1 MLMASCKQKYMA
13 SSNTRTLLFVQIR
26 PPPTRSFNVNQVND
40 IWNGKKRYLEST
52 FLFRTCC
59 FSLQEVIGN
68 LQRRYI
74 NTSID
79 KITNPEQH
87 QFMHTLIPR
96 TKINHNPTVPFSSS
110 TTFTEFEP
118 GNNSDTPTANPI
130 AVPDSGDID
139 DEDLLNRNQ
148 RKTLLD
154 AINHIVKKQKHF
166 WTIDE
171 LKMQTQRLLEYCNDT
186 TGGQDITPLVKK
198 NAKMAT
204 TARSTNSPT
213 KNHSTTTSSGT
224 YYKYGRPSSNTFFQV
239 LEAWME
245 RSMMMAEQP
254 GGGTM
259 DCAERARLLL
269 DAMLPK
275 RNMFQPHTT
284 GVVNRNRTQFI
295 QNTKLAFLQYL
306 LQTSHYEVVLQAYAV
321 SNAGLPA
328 AIRAETLLS
337 QMIQRCKFHMK
348 NVKAIKRTK
357 LDVKDA
363 MSGGNDWFRKQRHD
377 RVPVPTLKTF
387 NIVLNCWA
395 KSNAYEAAD
404 RVNAL
409 LILMEQWHGT
419 YSLYVEANNIRYHY
433 DGCLPNERSLLCLIE
448 AWTNGRPNE
457 APEVTLRILREV
469 MLTTDHRNNAIY
481 PIASTIDSDSLH
493 TIKNSSIKDVK
504 MERRYRNVQ
513 LDEAVFNAVIYAWV
527 RSNRGRSA
535 AVQAEDILH
544 MMIQWSQNSSS
555 VSTGNRVTPVQPT
568 TRTYS
573 MIIMAWAEC
582 ETIESKGDAAQR
594 AETILMKMVQLY
606 SEGQDSVKP
615 NSLLFTSCI
624 AAWSR
629 AAINCNEAPDRAERL
644 WELLRKLYVEA
655 GYDDV
660 ELEPTTQIGN
670 AVISAWSRCVGRP
683 DTVERALGALD
694 ILKKEGKD
702 DLISYNTVL
711 DAMSK
716 KGCAQDALK
725 MLQWLEGPESKRS
738 LVPDLVSYN
747 SVLAAFGR
755 SSTTSLTQ
763 EDKDSGSKCCNAH
776 EAETL
781 LRRMEQ
787 MNGLKPDKLSYT
799 CKLQI
804 DISAI
809 WHFMNSFGRTSHIS
823 LL

>member
-1 MLMASCKQKYMA
+1 MLTVFKRNCRA
-13 SSNTRTLLFVQIR
+13 TPGIVVQIR
-26 PPPTRSFNVNQVND
+26 SLTTRSFITGNRLND
-40 IWNGKKRYLEST
+40 AWNGRKRRLKPSCYY
-52 FLFRTCC
+52 RTSY
-59 FSLQEVIGN
+59 FSQQEVIEN
-68 LQRRYI
+68 WQRRYT
-74 NTSID
+74 NTSIEQTMNAMQHPFRNSLISRE
-79 KITNPEQH
+79 KFNYNPAES
-87 QFMHTLIPR
+87 
-96 TKINHNPTVPFSSS
+96 FSSAS
-110 TTFTEFEP
+110 TFAEFEAA
-118 GNNSDTPTANPI
+118 NVDTPI
-130 AVPDSGDID
+130 AKSITVTTSSTITDID

-148 RKTLLD
+148 RKILLD

-166 WTIDE
+166 WTINE
-171 LKMQTQRLLEYCNDT
+171 LKMQTERLLEYCNDT
-186 TGGQDITPLVKK
+186 SDGQDLTPVVKK
-198 NAKMAT
+198 SVKVGGGT
-204 TARSTNSPT
+204 GSITNSSINN
-213 KNHSTTTSSGT
+213 NHSTSGA
-224 YYKYGRPSSNTFFQV
+224 YYKYGRPSANTFFQV

-254 GGGTM
+254 GGGTI

-275 RNMFQPHTT
+275 RDMFQPHTT
-284 GVVNRNRTQFI
+284 GIVVAKNRNRTQYI

-337 QMIQRCKFHMK
+337 QMIQRCKFYM
-348 NVKAIKRTK
+348 KRTK
-357 LDVKDA
+357 L
-363 MSGGNDWFRKQRHD
+363 GGKGGMKGDNRRSRPQRYD
-377 RVPVPTLKTF
+377 RVPLPTLKTF

-395 KSNAYEAAD
+395 KSNSYEAAD

-409 LILMEQWHGT
+409 LILMEQWHET
-419 YSLYVEANNIRYHY
+419 YYLYAQANNMNRLQY

-457 APEVTLRILREV
+457 APEVTLRILREA
-469 MLTTDHRNNAIY
+469 MITTDHRNSNINS
-481 PIASTIDSDSLH
+481 IASTIDTDSLN
-493 TIKNSSIKDVK
+493 IIENRIVKDVK
-504 MERRYRNVQ
+504 IERRYRNVQ
-513 LDEAVFNAVIYAWV
+513 LDEAVFNTVIYSWV

-535 AVQAEDILH
+535 ALQAEDILQ

-555 VSTGNRVTPVQPT
+555 VSTGSQVTPVQPT

-606 SEGQDSVKP
+606 SEGQESVKP

-629 AAINCNEAPDRAERL
+629 AAINCNEAPDYAERL
-644 WELLRKLYVEA
+644 WELLRKLHAET
-655 GYDDV
+655 GHDNI

-683 DTVERALGALD
+683 DSVERALGALN

-725 MLQWLEGPESKRS
+725 LLYWLEGPERQRS
-738 LVPDLVSYN
+738 LVPDLVTYN

-763 EDKDSGSKCCNAH
+763 EDKDSGSKCCNAD
-776 EAETL
+776 EAESL

-799 CKLQI
+799 CE
-804 DISAI
+804 
-809 WHFMNSFGRTSHIS
+809 SHGGIT
-823 LL
+823 